1 MSDWMSSEIT
11 LGLGSI
17 TLGMLVGRLCAWVAC
32 WLPTLLEHQW
42 QRDAREMLGL
52 DLHKHSTPQLPRASR
67 AEIWIVQIVCAGL
80 SLMMTLHFGPT
91 RQALFALPFT
101 WCLLTLSL
109 IDRQYHLLPDALV
122 IPGLWAGLV
131 LNSFGLFTALQDA
144 LW

>member
-52 DLHKHSTPQLPRASR
+52 DLHKHSTPNCPEHPEQKSGSYRS
-67 AEIWIVQIVCAGL
+67 
-80 SLMMTLHFGPT
+80 S
-91 RQALFALPFT
+91 ALG
-101 WCLLTLSL
+101 CRS
-109 IDRQYHLLPDALV
+109 
-122 IPGLWAGLV
+122 
-131 LNSFGLFTALQDA
+131 
-144 LW
+144 